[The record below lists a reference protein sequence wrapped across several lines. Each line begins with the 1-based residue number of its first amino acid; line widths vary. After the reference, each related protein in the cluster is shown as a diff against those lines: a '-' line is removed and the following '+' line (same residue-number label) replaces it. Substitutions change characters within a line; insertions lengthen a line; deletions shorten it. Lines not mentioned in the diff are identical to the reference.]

1 MSLGLFSLH
10 PLRPDLHISDHSLLL
25 ETTSFLSSSDASPSW
40 VSYILTVE
48 TWGLLRVLS
57 RAVFSPCPSSKA
69 ILSNPPM
76 ALIIVTPNLYFQPD
90 LSPELYSPSSNY
102 GHLQRAVPK
111 PFKLILSDCWGVDHR
126 GPCMTGLG
134 VSDSVKG
141 FNSGSVLI
149 KSPFVEDTY
158 CPSYLGNDR
167 YSPWR
172 TRTAPYN
179 STHWNKYAIC
189 LPRRPKTG
197 METVVRGMPLE
208 YPPKPELLNAYE
220 REVVMNMLNS
230 LSRNQQL
237 PQIAP
242 RYGCLDPLPGRLP
255 FQGYNSPCSGRHYCL
270 RGMDYHAS
278 GVPGTERS
286 LRPLCAE
293 QPTVRSILPYEHRPG
308 MQCAVTTPPPSYYPY
323 QNLRWDTSHFKKTG
337 GPRRNNYVVH
347 PEFVSETYP
356 DYRCW

>member
-111 PFKLILSDCWGVDHR
+111 PFKLSMLNPQLRTTNLTLHRPPHPSALPLGLLSSCLSRWVLSDCWGVDHR

-149 KSPFVEDTY
+149 KSPFV
-158 CPSYLGNDR
+158 G
-167 YSPWR
+167 
-172 TRTAPYN
+172 
-179 STHWNKYAIC
+179 KYHIFYIDVG
-189 LPRRPKTG
+189 L
-197 METVVRGMPLE
+197 
-208 YPPKPELLNAYE
+208 
-220 REVVMNMLNS
+220 
-230 LSRNQQL
+230 
-237 PQIAP
+237 
-242 RYGCLDPLPGRLP
+242 
-255 FQGYNSPCSGRHYCL
+255 
-270 RGMDYHAS
+270 
-278 GVPGTERS
+278 
-286 LRPLCAE
+286 
-293 QPTVRSILPYEHRPG
+293 
-308 MQCAVTTPPPSYYPY
+308 
-323 QNLRWDTSHFKKTG
+323 
-337 GPRRNNYVVH
+337 
-347 PEFVSETYP
+347 
-356 DYRCW
+356 